1 MAAAPTQPAQAP
13 KGADYGEAQ
22 ATLDRQMVQ
31 PVAGAPAASS
41 GNSPTPQSP
50 IPGMGP
56 GEVPSLLD
64 PTARPN
70 EPLTAGLST
79 GPGAGPE
86 ALSMGAFGPA
96 ELSLLRGMYKKFR
109 FEPLRQMIE
118 QIEQNL

>member
-1 MAAAPTQPAQAP
+1 MAGAPTQPAQAP

-22 ATLDRQMVQ
+22 ATLDRQLAQ
-31 PVAGAPAASS
+31 PVAGAPSPSGGLGATPSS
-41 GNSPTPQSP
+41 PM
-50 IPGMGP
+50 PGMGP
-56 GEVPSLLD
+56 GEVPTLSD

-70 EPLTAGLST
+70 EPLTTGLST

-86 ALSMGAFGPA
+86 ALSMGAFGPP